1 MRLTIIVPDSVAA
14 VNGEFRKLNL
24 TGLDPTIH
32 AVQWDGAVGHI
43 EFNDGKA
50 NQIIN
55 NIDSFAQVVSA
66 WDALTPPAPLPP
78 TLSELK
84 ADKSKQINLLRDA
97 EESAGFSY
105 LNKVF
110 DSDPLSVQRISIAA
124 QTAQLDPNFVIGWTA
139 QDNTVV
145 SLNQSQML
153 GMPAALAMH
162 AYTLHEKA
170 RQLKA
175 QVAAATS
182 SADLDLINW

>member
-1 MRLTIIVPDSVAA
+1 MKLTIIVPDSVAA

-24 TGLDPTIH
+24 TGLDPAIR
-32 AVQWDGAVGHI
+32 AVQWDGATGHI
-43 EFNDGKA
+43 EFDDGRV
-50 NQIIN
+50 NQTIN
-55 NIDSFAQVVSA
+55 SIDSFMQIVNA
-66 WDALTPPAPLPP
+66 WNALTPQPP
-78 TLSELK
+78 TLTELK
-84 ADKSKQINLLRDA
+84 AQKVEQINTARNA

-110 DSDPLSVQRISIAA
+110 DSDPLSVQRISITA
-124 QTAQLDPNFVIGWTA
+124 QTAQLDSNFAIGWTA

-145 SLNQSQML
+145 ELNQSQML
-153 GMPAALAMH
+153 GMPAALATH

-170 RQLKA
+170 RQLKS

>member
-1 MRLTIIVPDSVAA
+1 MRLTIIVPDSVVG
-14 VNGEFRKLNL
+14 VNGEFRHLDL
-24 TGLDPTIH
+24 TSLDPTIR
-32 AVQWDGAVGHI
+32 ALQWDGATGHI

-50 NQIIN
+50 NQAITD
-55 NIDSFAQVVSA
+55 IDSFMSLITA
-66 WDALTPPAPLPP
+66 WNALTPPPPAPP
-78 TLSELK
+78 TLEDLK
-84 ADKSKQINLLRDA
+84 AEKTTQINASRDI
-97 EESAGFSY
+97 EEAAGFSY

-153 GMPAALAMH
+153 GMPAALAVH

-170 RQLKA
+170 RQLKG
-175 QVAAATS
+175 QVAAAAS